1 MAENTSV
8 NDAVSIGREGD
19 IALVCIDNPPVNA
32 TGHAVRQ
39 GLEEAISSLN
49 EDGDAKVIATGG
61 LAPLF
66 AGSATVIDKVDGNL
80 TLDGLYMIHRNN
92 TA

>member
-1 MAENTSV
+1 ETGA
-8 NDAVSIGREGD
+8 DAR
-19 IALVCIDNPPVNA
+19 
-32 TGHAVRQ
+32 
-39 GLEEAISSLN
+39 
-49 EDGDAKVIATGG
+49 VIATGG

-66 AGSATVIDKVDGNL
+66 LDATKAIERVDDTL

>member
-1 MAENTSV
+1 MGA
-8 NDAVSIGREGD
+8 D
-19 IALVCIDNPPVNA
+19 C
-32 TGHAVRQ
+32 Q
-39 GLEEAISSLN
+39 
-49 EDGDAKVIATGG
+49 VIATGG

-66 AGSATVIDKVDGNL
+66 VEATACLEQVDANL